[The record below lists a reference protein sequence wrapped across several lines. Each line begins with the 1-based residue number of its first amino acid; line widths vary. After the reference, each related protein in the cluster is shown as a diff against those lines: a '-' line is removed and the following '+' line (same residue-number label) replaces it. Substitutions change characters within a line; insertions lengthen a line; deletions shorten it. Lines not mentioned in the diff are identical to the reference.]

1 MAPLTEEDRILIAE
15 KGYNAH
21 QMMIEFPSRKW
32 NKYALYRMIK
42 QIDAT
47 GTSNS
52 RNCGRKR
59 SARTAANI
67 ARVEAVIKARGGHI
81 EYLFD

>member
-1 MAPLTEEDRILIAE
+1 MAPLTEEDRILIRILRAE
-15 KGYNAH
+15 KGFNAH

-32 NKYALYRMIK
+32 NKYALYRLIK

-67 ARVEAVIKARGGHI
+67 AQVQELPI
-81 EYLFD
+81 